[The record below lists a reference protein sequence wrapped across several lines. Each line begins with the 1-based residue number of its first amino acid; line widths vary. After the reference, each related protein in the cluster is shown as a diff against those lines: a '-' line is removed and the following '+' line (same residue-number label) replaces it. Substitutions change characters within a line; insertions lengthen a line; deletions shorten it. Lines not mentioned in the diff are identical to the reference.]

1 MQQASVLS
9 TALCGVMRICVY
21 ACMHVY
27 KWTCTHMGMHTKK
40 RQEKSVIY
48 VFYQQRSDINFL
60 REKTGGLSSQSDS
73 VVFTAWEYMDAYQQ
87 QER

>member
-1 MQQASVLS
+1 
-9 TALCGVMRICVY
+9 
-21 ACMHVY
+21 
-27 KWTCTHMGMHTKK
+27 MGMHTKK